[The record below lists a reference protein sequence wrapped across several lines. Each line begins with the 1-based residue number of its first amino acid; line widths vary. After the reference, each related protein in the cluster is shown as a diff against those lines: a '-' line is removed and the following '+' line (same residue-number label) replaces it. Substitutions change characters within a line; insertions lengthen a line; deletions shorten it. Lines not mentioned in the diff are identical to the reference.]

1 MGVAESAD
9 DELTGA
15 ILRALSEPRRR
26 AILRLVAND
35 EMSAGDIAAQFNVTR
50 TAVSQHLT
58 VLHTAGLVTQRQEG
72 TLRLYRGRREAL
84 REFHAALDDIWA
96 SSLGRGKALAEG
108 TG

>member
-1 MGVAESAD
+1 VGVAESAD

-58 VLHTAGLVTQRQEG
+58 VLRTAGLVTLRQEG

-84 REFHAALDDIWA
+84 RELHAALDDIWA
-96 SSLGRGKALAEG
+96 SSLDRGKALAEG

>member
-1 MGVAESAD
+1 MGVTEAAG
-9 DELTGA
+9 DEPTGA

-35 EMSAGDIAAQFNVTR
+35 EMSAGAIAAQFNVTR

-58 VLHTAGLVTQRQEG
+58 VLRAAGLVTQRQEG

-84 REFHAALDDIWA
+84 RELQTALDDIWA
-96 SSLGRGKALAEG
+96 SSLDRGKALAEG
-108 TG
+108 TK